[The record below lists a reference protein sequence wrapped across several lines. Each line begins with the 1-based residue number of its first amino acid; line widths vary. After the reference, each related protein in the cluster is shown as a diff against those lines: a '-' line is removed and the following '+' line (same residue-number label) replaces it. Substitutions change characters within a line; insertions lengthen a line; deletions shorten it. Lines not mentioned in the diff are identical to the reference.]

1 MTDKT
6 NLDNR
11 DSFSSKWGFILAC
24 VGSSVGMG
32 NIWMFPTRVSTLGGG
47 NFLIAYFIC
56 VAVLGYSGVIGEMA
70 LGRSTRS
77 STIGAFGQA
86 TDYRFKSKKLG
97 KALGIIP
104 TVGSLLL
111 AIGYTVVVGWV
122 FAYFLSALS
131 GSMMTVGDVGA
142 FGANFDSLARPF
154 GNNLWV
160 VIALVLSFVVM
171 NAGISGGI
179 EKLNKVMMPLFYLL
193 FIILAIYVATLPG
206 SGPGYSYIFSFSW
219 EGFLRPEVWIFAL
232 GQSFFSLSLGGSG
245 TVTYGSYLDD
255 DEDILSSALIVAIFD
270 TSAAFLA
277 MLVIIPAMATTG
289 SQLDM
294 GGPGLMFIHL
304 PHLFSN
310 MPGGRI
316 VSVIFFAAV
325 LFASLTS
332 IVNLYETS
340 VAALQDELR
349 FSRTKAV
356 LSIGAVG
363 LIVSLVIQGIVGQWM
378 DVISIYVN
386 PLGAIISAFM
396 IYWAFGTDYAKAE
409 IQKSRD
415 KTVGAWFEPMTKYV
429 FCGIT
434 VLVYVLGLAMGGIG

>member
-1 MTDKT
+1 MNNNT
-6 NLDNR
+6 NLEQR
-11 DSFSSKWGFILAC
+11 DTFSGKWGFILSC

-47 NFLIAYFIC
+47 NFIIAYFIC
-56 VAVLGYSGVIGEMA
+56 VVILGYSGVIGEMA
-70 LGRSTRS
+70 LGRATKS

-86 TDYRFKSKKLG
+86 TDYRGMGKKPG
-97 KALGIIP
+97 KLLGIIP

-122 FAYFLSALS
+122 FAYFLKAIN
-131 GSMMTVGDVGA
+131 GSMMTIGSI
-142 FGANFDSLARPF
+142 DSYGGVFEGLASPF
-154 GNNLWV
+154 GNNIWV

-193 FIILAIYVATLPG
+193 FIILAIYVARLPG
-206 SGPGYSYIFSFSW
+206 AENGYRYIFSFSL

-255 DEDILSSALIVAIFD
+255 REDILSSALIIAIFD
-270 TSAAFLA
+270 TSAALLA

-289 SQLDM
+289 TQLDI

-304 PHLFSN
+304 PHLFAD

-325 LFASLTS
+325 LFGALTS

-340 VAALQDELR
+340 VSALQDELK
-349 FSRTKAV
+349 FSRTKSV
-356 LSIGAVG
+356 VTIGAIG
-363 LIVSLVIQGIVGQWM
+363 LIISLLIQGIVGPWM
-378 DVISIYVN
+378 DVVSIYIN
-386 PLGAIISAFM
+386 PLGAIIAAFM
-396 IYWAFGTDYAKAE
+396 IYWIFGTDFARAE

-415 KTVGAWFEPMTKYV
+415 KKIGSWFEPMTKYV

-434 VLVYVLGLAMGGIG
+434 VLVYVLGLVMGGIG